1 MKIAQNGLYIPGKGI
16 YDTCGIMV
24 CWDFFFEDLHI
35 SLKLSNEHINLTL
48 YWKMNV
54 RLPAQILS

>member
-1 MKIAQNGLYIPGKGI
+1 MKIAQNGLYISGKGI

-24 CWDFFFEDLHI
+24 CWDIFFKDLHI
-35 SLKLSNEHINLTL
+35 LFKLSNEHINLNL

-54 RLPAQILS
+54 RLLAQILS